1 MFSHNIENDN
11 EFDWNKKFISKL
23 NGDQMK
29 FQSRISKEK
38 KIEEPIKSESSNVQ
52 QPKNN
57 QFDLDCD
64 LQLDDL
70 DDNKISTQHYTSE
83 I

>member
-11 EFDWNKKFISKL
+11 EFDWNKKFVSKL

-38 KIEEPIKSESSNVQ
+38 KIEEPIKSVNSNAQ

-57 QFDLDCD
+57 FDLDCD
-64 LQLDDL
+64 LQLDDI
-70 DDNKISTQHYTSE
+70 DDNKISTQHYTSD

>member
-38 KIEEPIKSESSNVQ
+38 KIEEPIKSESSNIQ

-70 DDNKISTQHYTSE
+70 DDNKISTQNYTSD